1 MFYGSL
7 FNNKTTTNE
16 EFKSRQRDA
25 EFNSLY
31 HDLEGI
37 SSNYDILDQI
47 PMWIR
52 DRYSSE
58 DSFFVNFV
66 QSYYDWLYSEYSGYL
81 LDVGFQNLI
90 DIDQIPLDLLSHYVY
105 SYASDFPAD
114 MVGVSDRPACCD
126 DGGCDDDVDNSLCY
140 GVLEEDTREFIK
152 NIRRNLYQKK
162 TTEEAVRYFFR
173 VLYNISGDEGDDV
186 EIDYPKKY
194 ILRLNGGRFSGW
206 VATGETYSRGY
217 EYEDL
222 GNLSGSRLNHS
233 IIQDSDWYQ
242 NYSYLL
248 STPLGNNTDQLG
260 NPLYKN
266 VYENL
271 IHPAGLKVIYER
283 TIADYI
289 PPQPDDTDVVVCEN
303 AILGNYYPYKMND
316 LSSIAGCSGCGT
328 NGFGSVSGY
337 DGYYSNWA
345 YDSTIS
351 PIFYY
356 ISDPINGI
364 TYGGPTSGTE
374 SGTTSAWGS
383 GDSDQAWL
391 FTGITANPNQIPTH
405 HYPFWTIDGI
415 TGNDGTQIGDIPI
428 GQFFFLCPP
437 VGITSPNHGITS
449 CTESLS
455 C

>member
-7 FNNKTTTNE
+7 FNNKTNVNE

-66 QSYYDWLYSEYSGYL
+66 QSYYDWLYSEHSGYL

-126 DGGCDDDVDNSLCY
+126 DDEVDCGDDSLCY

-173 VLYNISGDEGDDV
+173 VLYNISGDEGD
-186 EIDYPKKY
+186 EIEVDYPKKY
-194 ILRLNGGRFSGW
+194 ILRLNGGRFAGW
-206 VATGETYSRGY
+206 ESTESTHTGTY
-217 EYEDL
+217 EEL
-222 GNLSGSRLNHS
+222 GNLGGSYLNNS

-248 STPLGNNTDQLG
+248 KTPLGNNTDQSG

-289 PPQPDDTDVVVCEN
+289 PPQPDDTDVVICED
-303 AILGNYYPYKMND
+303 AILGNYYPYRMKD
-316 LSSIAGCSGCGT
+316 LSSINGCSGCGIP
-328 NGFGSVSGY
+328 GFGSIAGY
-337 DGYYSNWA
+337 DEYYLSQS
-345 YDSTIS
+345 YDSTIQAT
-351 PIFYY
+351 YY
-356 ISDPINGI
+356 YMTDPVNGI
-364 TYGGPTSGTE
+364 TYGGPTSD
-374 SGTTSAWGS
+374 AVWGDGPAS
-383 GDSDQAWL
+383 EAWL
-391 FTGITANPNQIPTH
+391 YTGITFSPNPATNQLPTH
-405 HYPFWTIDGI
+405 HYPYWTVDGI
-415 TGNDGTQIGDIPI
+415 TGSDGTQIGDIPI
-428 GQFFFLCPP
+428 GQFFYLCPP
-437 VGITSPNHGITS
+437 AGITSPNHGITS